1 MTLLLVYEYATV
13 SEKITCGKVNFDD
26 MLEKLYK
33 GIDKF
38 RLGELKQ
45 SDEDISFLKNVLLQ
59 GNEQNKDLNTFVTNK
74 INEYLSVLKQ
84 EKDFFDGIPDKL
96 GYRQKEEKNNNLLNN
111 AVEAT
116 KVSTKIGTIAIM
128 ENSIEKQMNEQNLE
142 VKNV

>member
-1 MTLLLVYEYATV
+1 MIKVICVGKLK
-13 SEKITCGKVNFDD
+13 EKYWIEAV
-26 MLEKLYK
+26 
-33 GIDKF
+33 
-38 RLGELKQ
+38 
-45 SDEDISFLKNVLLQ
+45 
-59 GNEQNKDLNTFVTNK
+59 
-74 INEYLSVLKQ
+74 NEYLKRLSKYTKIELIELNDSKIDDPLISLKQ